1 MSIVQVVSHLDAHNK
16 DDTIVGFRPLM
27 YFCFDHMSNQP
38 KTVALT
44 CPRLVKHDMKK
55 SYKLLILPQRA
66 VEEQSA

>member
-55 SYKLLILPQRA
+55 
-66 VEEQSA
+66 EF